1 MTAMTAV
8 SVMPL
13 VPYLQSLKLDK
24 DALVQALGL
33 GFTVA
38 MIALALRLQASGGL
52 NLWSASTAIALG
64 AAFAGMWLGALARGR
79 LSAAAFQR
87 GLFIV
92 FIGLG
97 LANLTK

>member
-1 MTAMTAV
+1 
-8 SVMPL
+8 
-13 VPYLQSLKLDK
+13 
-24 DALVQALGL
+24 
-33 GFTVA
+33 
-38 MIALALRLQASGGL
+38 
-52 NLWSASTAIALG
+52 
-64 AAFAGMWLGALARGR
+64 MWLGALARGR